1 MGLSPARA
9 VLISAG
15 RGSRLGA
22 LTDNTPKCL
31 VKVAG
36 KAIIDHQVQALR
48 ETGVNEIVV
57 VAGFRHEAI
66 VAHLEKMDASERPAL
81 IFNPFWS
88 VSSSIGSVWQARG
101 FLDAPFCLIN
111 GDTIFDAPLLRSALA
126 RARAGVNLLV
136 DGGPLQSDDMRVEIA
151 DGRVAAVGK
160 QLPLHEGLYR
170 SLGMIV
176 STETDGGAYIGA
188 LEQVISRPDGRLS
201 YHHDIIDI
209 LAKEGSVH
217 PVIVDKDGDN
227 SHWRE
232 IDSPE
237 DIRAY
242 EEFLL
247 RLDAIR

>member
-1 MGLSPARA
+1 MSFPLTRA

-36 KAIIDHQVQALR
+36 KAIIDHQIHALH
-48 ETGVNEIVV
+48 ESGVEEIIV
-57 VAGFRHEAI
+57 VAGFRREAI
-66 VAHLEKMDASERPAL
+66 AAHIAKMDAADRPAV

-88 VSSSIGSVWQARG
+88 VSSSIGSVWEARA
-101 FLDAPFCLIN
+101 FLNAPFCLIN

-126 RARAGVNLLV
+126 RVRPGVNLLV
-136 DGGPLQSDDMRVEIA
+136 DGGPFEPDDMRVEV
-151 DGRVAAVGK
+151 DGARILAVGK
-160 QLPLHEGLYR
+160 KLPDSANLFR

-176 STETDGGAYIGA
+176 STSADGEPYLGA
-188 LEQVISRPDGRLS
+188 LEHVISQPEGRLS
-201 YHHDIIDI
+201 YHHDIIDR
-209 LAKEGSVH
+209 LAKEVAVH
-217 PVIVDKDGDN
+217 PVIVDKG
-227 SHWRE
+227 HWRE

-242 EEFLL
+242 EEFLV
-247 RLDAIR
+247 RFDAIR